1 VGQLD
6 PPLAHVSILN
16 SCLNPRV
23 RIASRRKNIP
33 RKTTASTKEN
43 PIITTSIGIDV
54 SRLFLDIHHNGQA
67 SQIPNTE
74 KALRPSLKSLSPN
87 TMLVCESSGG
97 YEALLITQAHA
108 THRPI
113 ARINA
118 RQVRDFAKAKGRL
131 AKTDTLDA
139 KIIAEFAQAFQPSPL
154 SLPDPLQLELAGLV
168 KIRSHLLNQI
178 NQNKNHQETI
188 SDKDLLQIL
197 TSLKKQEVKIQV
209 LIAAKIKLS
218 PALTS
223 RVSRLQEVRGVG
235 FITAFSL
242 ISFMPELGTLSD
254 TEAASLAGVAPF
266 NHDSGQFRGQRHI
279 RGGRSQVRNAL
290 NMAALVASRYNPI
303 LKVLYQRLLLAGK
316 PKKLALTVLIRKLI
330 LLANRLL
337 KNPQFSLAN

>member
-1 VGQLD
+1 M
-6 PPLAHVSILN
+6 
-16 SCLNPRV
+16 V
-23 RIASRRKNIP
+23 RSF
-33 RKTTASTKEN
+33 
-43 PIITTSIGIDV
+43 ID
-54 SRLFLDIHHNGQA
+54 F
-67 SQIPNTE
+67 
-74 KALRPSLKSLSPN
+74 
-87 TMLVCESSGG
+87 
-97 YEALLITQAHA
+97 
-108 THRPI
+108 
-113 ARINA
+113 
-118 RQVRDFAKAKGRL
+118 
-131 AKTDTLDA
+131 
-139 KIIAEFAQAFQPSPL
+139 
-154 SLPDPLQLELAGLV
+154 SLPEPRQHDLASLV

-178 NQNKNHQETI
+178 NQNNNHQETI
-188 SDKDLLQIL
+188 SDKALLKLL
-197 TSLKKQEVKIQV
+197 TPTSASLKKPEVKVQV

-218 PALTS
+218 TALPS

-290 NMAALVASRYNPI
+290 SMATLVASRYHPI

-316 PKKLALTVLIRKLI
+316 PKKLALTVLMRKLI